1 MASEQYRSDGLGAR
15 RAGSLRGVL
24 AVLSGTSRVSGSIS
38 GGCRRID
45 SGRVCERD
53 NMKLQ
58 QPFQRP
64 ISKLIM
70 SVDPTRTLTQHS
82 GDKIDGYNV
91 SESSVITALL

>member
-1 MASEQYRSDGLGAR
+1 
-15 RAGSLRGVL
+15 
-24 AVLSGTSRVSGSIS
+24 
-38 GGCRRID
+38 
-45 SGRVCERD
+45 
-53 NMKLQ
+53 MKLQ